1 VGRVRV
7 TVGVR
12 GADRAAPLSSS
23 TVTCGSSGPATTF
36 PFEIRPG
43 DALVTAL
50 EPDDDA
56 VGQSAYAELVE
67 VR

>member
-1 VGRVRV
+1 
-7 TVGVR
+7 
-12 GADRAAPLSSS
+12 
-23 TVTCGSSGPATTF
+23 VTCGSSGPATTF

-43 DALVTAL
+43 DALVTAI
-50 EPDDDA
+50 EPDHDA